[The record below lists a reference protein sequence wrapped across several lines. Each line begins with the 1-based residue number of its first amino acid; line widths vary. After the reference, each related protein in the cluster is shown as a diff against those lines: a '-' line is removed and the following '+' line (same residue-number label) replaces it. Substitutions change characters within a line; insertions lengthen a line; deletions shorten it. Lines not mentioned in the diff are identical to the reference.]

1 MSNGATDPKTEQY
14 HFDPA
19 LLDRMIGAKGDPDV
33 IESKCHSLI
42 NTLCGPLEQAF
53 EMATNVKLTA
63 RLGQIQ
69 QGQRRQL
76 LAVFGKDS
84 VYCEGWIEGWSQ
96 DISALCGSQ
105 LVIAMVECLLGG
117 SDPDELDVAARP
129 LSGIEL
135 DMSLVVFE
143 QLNDALREV
152 VSKQGS
158 AKAGVSKPMSDIPE
172 AEDDP
177 RPDFHAAAITLDLQ
191 FGSVVAPLTLI
202 LPQSLLLKTKLISG
216 KNAKKAG
223 AGNDDWAER
232 LNARVSRSE
241 INLQAAVAL
250 APLQLDE
257 VSRLQVG
264 DLIGFADT
272 GEIQVTLSANGKAL
286 YTCALGK
293 SGARYMVKVEGDAGP
308 DENWRSDFS

>member
-1 MSNGATDPKTEQY
+1 MSNGATDPNTDQF
-14 HFDPA
+14 HLDPD
-19 LLDRMIGAKGDPDV
+19 LLDRMIGAKGDPEV
-33 IESKCHSLI
+33 IESKCHSLA
-42 NTLCGPLEQAF
+42 NALYGPFERAF

-63 RLGQIQ
+63 RPSDIQ

-76 LAVFGKDS
+76 LAVYGKDS
-84 VYCEGWIEGWSQ
+84 VYCDGWIEDWSQ
-96 DISALCGSQ
+96 DISMLCGTQ

-117 SDPDELDVAARP
+117 SDPEELDVAARP
-129 LSGIEL
+129 LSDIEL

-143 QLNDALREV
+143 QLNEILRELT
-152 VSKQGS
+152 SKEPM
-158 AKAGVSKPMSDIPE
+158 AKAGVGKPMSDIPE

-177 RPDFHAAAITLDLQ
+177 KPDFHAAAITLDLQ
-191 FGSVVAPLTLI
+191 FGSVIAPLTLI
-202 LPQSLLLKTKLISG
+202 LPQSVLLKTKPISS
-216 KNAKKAG
+216 KSAQKPG
-223 AGNDDWAER
+223 AINDDWAKR

-250 APLQLDE
+250 APLPLGE
-257 VSRLQVG
+257 ISRLQVG

-272 GEIQVTLSANGKAL
+272 GDIEVTLSANGKAL

-293 SGARYMVKVEGDAGP
+293 SGARYMVKVEGQAGP

>member
-1 MSNGATDPKTEQY
+1 MSNGATDPNADQY
-14 HFDPA
+14 QFDPE
-19 LLDRMIGAKGDPDV
+19 LLDRMIGAKGDAAV
-33 IESKCHSLI
+33 IEAKCQSLQSA
-42 NTLCGPLEQAF
+42 LCGPLEQAF

-63 RLGQIQ
+63 RPGDIQ
-69 QGQRRQL
+69 QGSRRQL
-76 LAVFGKDS
+76 LAVFGQDA
-84 VYCEGWIEGWSQ
+84 VFCDARIDGFSQ
-96 DISALCGSQ
+96 DISALCGTK

-117 SDPDELDVAARP
+117 SDPEELDVAARP

-143 QLNDALREV
+143 QLNDTLRDV
-152 VSKQGS
+152 ASKDPT
-158 AKAGVSKPMSDIPE
+158 AKASAGKPLSSIPE

-177 RPDFHAAAITLDLQ
+177 KPDFHAAAITLDLQ
-191 FGSVVAPLTLI
+191 FGSVIAPLTLI
-202 LPQSLLLKTKLISG
+202 LPQSILLKTKPISS
-216 KNAKKAG
+216 KNAKQSG
-223 AGNDDWAER
+223 AVNDEWAES

-241 INLQAAVAL
+241 INLQAAVAM
-250 APLQLDE
+250 APLPVGE
-257 VSRLQVG
+257 ISRLQVG

-272 GEIQVTLSANGKAL
+272 GDIEVTLSANGKAL